1 MKKNNFE
8 NLVVEKPWGYEYVI
22 YSNKKLCITYLNIL
36 HNHSTS
42 LHCHP
47 SKKTGF
53 ILLSGTVEIQLGF
66 YNRENSSAPSKTIIR
81 PGLFHATKALSQNGA
96 IILELETPIDKND
109 IVRFKDNYGREKDDY
124 QGSSQLT
131 EITKDNLIFEEP
143 DFNSSKKYVIG
154 GVEILLEKHKD
165 MKILSER
172 SLDTIISI
180 IDGGIRC
187 KKTKQIVLGLGEV
200 IKTGTM
206 IKLSEVF
213 EVDEFVTTLSV
224 KSII

>member
-8 NLVVEKPWGYEYVI
+8 EFIVEKPWGHEYVI
-22 YSNKKLCITYLNIL
+22 YTNKKLCITYLDIL
-36 HNHSTS
+36 YNHSTS

-47 SKKTGF
+47 NKKTGF
-53 ILLSGTVEIQLGF
+53 ILLSGSVEIQLGF

-81 PGLFHATKALSQNGA
+81 PGLFHATKALSQKGA
-96 IILELETPIDKND
+96 IVLELETPIDKND
-109 IVRFKDNYGREKDDY
+109 IVRFKDDYGREKDDY
-124 QGSSQLT
+124 QGSSKLKKLN
-131 EITKDNLIFEEP
+131 ENNLIFKEP
-143 DFNSSKKYVIG
+143 DFNSPKKYKIG
-154 GVEILLEKHKD
+154 GVEILLEKHRD
-165 MKILSER
+165 MKELSER

-187 KKTKQIVLGLGEV
+187 KKTKKIVLGLGEV

-206 IKLSEVF
+206 IKLNEVF
-213 EVDEFVTTLSV
+213 EVDGFVQTLSV